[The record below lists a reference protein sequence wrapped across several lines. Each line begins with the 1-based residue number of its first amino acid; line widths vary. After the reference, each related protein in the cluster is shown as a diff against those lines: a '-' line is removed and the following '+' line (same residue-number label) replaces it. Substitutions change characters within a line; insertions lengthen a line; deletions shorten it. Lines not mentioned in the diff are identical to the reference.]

1 MSIKDLFGRKVKSYD
16 DLSQDAE
23 SPEFIDKE
31 IEERQTYVPPIDF
44 ATASNFVTYG
54 SAELYYKNSI
64 ERIYGEYPYDGSLKE
79 KTEFHLSS
87 SYLDR
92 WLFDNKYPKTTG
104 YAVMGESGEA
114 TGQDGPGYGNGYASN
129 EYIFVAGGLRTGNNF
144 SETARLSTAFGQNA
158 KYDPDNKREKVFP
171 VDLDTGNT
179 FEFWLKKD
187 TVPTNGVREVIL
199 DLWNGEATSSSDYG
213 RLTIELVLSAGAAFT
228 ATVQQGTTNGFFRTA
243 ICTSAID
250 TAFIADWNHYAVSF
264 INDGS
269 RVKVRFYVNGA
280 LNLEQ
285 NLGTT
290 SVPAF
295 TGLVNGYVGALQTAH
310 VGESQSQ
317 GDGKL
322 IGDLD
327 ELRFWKTRRTS
338 RQINIGWNRQ
348 IGGGANTDDNTV
360 DLGLY
365 YKFNE
370 GITTVSATDSSV
382 LDYSGRIANG
392 TWTGYQT
399 TSRNTGSAINLSS
412 NGTETGDP
420 IIYSTHPNVSS
431 LVTEMQVSGSEYDA
445 EYGNQLYYTLPNWV
459 VEQDQSGD
467 KNLEKLYQ
475 IIGAYFDQLNTQIKA
490 VTSLKDKT
498 YYEEEYKAPTFARR
512 LLEEKGFATSDILV
526 ENDILEL
533 FVNKDI
539 NSNIFQENIDEIKNR
554 IYINIYNNLEG
565 ILKSKGTE
573 RSIRNFI
580 RCFGIDDEI
589 VKLNVYTDEGMHYLS
604 DKSKETSSRIKYI
617 NFNESQYSSATIY
630 QTSSANNTNTFISG
644 SLSDLDERYSAFT
657 LEADILVP
665 FKVPRGESG
674 FYYTPFLSSSVFG
687 FHEAIPSDPS
697 DYTWETNEFA
707 NLQVYL
713 VRDQNNS
720 PDARFVVEN
729 QDGSILLESDYI
741 KGIYDNQHWNLAL
754 RIKPETYP
762 YANVATNTSPT
773 YDVEFYAVNYNYGS
787 IENEIS
793 LSASISNASGSSYL
807 CNPKRVYAG
816 SHLLNFTGSVI
827 EQTDVEIGAIR
838 AWLAYAENDTIGEHN
853 KDPMN
858 YGLSKSEQSD
868 NIFTIDNKQIPSS
881 ELSILHWEFDT
892 VTGSDSSGNF
902 IVEDFSSGSTDT
914 IYGWVDNIIRREHRA
929 KGAGFGANKT
939 TFAEYEYIFSL
950 KKELPEISYS
960 SDTVTIKGEEQ
971 INFIKDE
978 DVSDNF
984 FILEKSLYAIV
995 SEEMLKT
1002 FSTIQEFA
1010 NLFGHAVDRYR
1021 MNYKSLDHARAI
1033 FFERVEQDIDFE
1045 TFTNYYKWID
1055 SSISTMVEQLYPASV
1070 RHSEGVIDVVESH
1083 ILERNKYQNRPG
1095 LLTRYSS
1102 TEGSIRGVN
1111 ELNYNWE
1118 FGHAP
1123 DYKNFENQNLLSLKI
1138 DQVAANNSR
1147 FRALPATPFNRFC
1160 VSFWMKLDTT
1170 PSVSSN
1176 FKVIRFDQSSN
1187 SNQFAIEILQGAGGT
1202 KLQMRSTTT
1211 DDFKKHITTNT
1222 FDFTNWTQ
1230 VAVFFEGISL
1240 ASADVDIYVNGALEA
1255 SSVSSGAG
1263 TDDVLAIVDR
1273 IDLRQNTE
1281 SDLFL
1286 DELNVITGSLSAE
1299 QFSELYNGGK
1309 YFNVA
1314 EDFSRRLDLIAS
1326 YRMGDAPGDEVG
1338 PGGEEI
1344 NDVRNDNN
1352 FTGLAPVPAATSALV
1367 EDVFD
1372 QGTVIGN
1379 TAEENSHC
1387 LWQKERKERTDIAD
1401 RETIRQVLT
1410 TDVSASA
1417 VNLAQPDKT
1426 IYQGSAYATR
1436 RLSKPYRVGIELKNT
1451 IHGGINY
1458 VQKKDREFISTV
1470 VNPQGGLFPSG
1481 TPRNV
1486 FVVGTGPG
1494 TGINEKQKCDDPK
1507 PPNEKEYYD
1516 FTTQVGKYSDD
1527 SNGEPL
1533 SELDGFVYRLEGR
1546 KYYPFNLKKATVESG
1561 YNQQVSRL
1569 FKKDAEI
1576 VNLHSDST
1584 DFTNEI
1590 PMQGPF
1596 TQTHVGGHQSRHVA
1610 FNKFDTSLQT
1620 EGGGATQNNIDDQ
1633 YSRPERWR
1641 LKFGEHPTEDDRDGA
1656 MGFVSPSY
1664 GSDYITGDYI
1674 DTSREWAIYYRDGRV
1689 KRAVNVQNI
1698 KDSPTDNILG
1708 NYSKLYQVISSFG
1721 NNKRAFVKA
1730 EGFTLPP
1737 ELSDFPETTQVLTR
1751 IDRASTWEVP
1761 STASADIS
1769 EAIIRTRF
1777 SAPGSRD
1784 TGTRGYLDV
1793 ATGERSVYNSL
1804 NFRNLAVRGSGSEPA
1819 EEIRVV
1825 DQLGEGRGLRTL
1837 LSLHSG
1843 KFGYDPTFGSV
1854 SSATYVTQPS
1864 FYKQH
1869 RNTLVRAE
1877 ISGYRNALKFNSVG
1891 DGVVRTNGVI
1901 DTSGA
1906 TTGISISMWV
1916 RAQGSGSRILATDD
1930 GTNNFYISL
1939 DSSNV
1944 LTARFYEDGDPAS
1957 RITSEFSS
1965 FANYY
1970 DKFVN
1975 LVVTVDL
1982 ALTVIK
1988 AYVNGVELS
1997 ATSTTTDGTVTAA
2010 LIENNIL
2017 IGAGFANGNANS
2029 ESIISDFA
2037 IFETLLSAANVQSIY
2052 DNDVGGDYINSNF
2065 PDLNIFYKLG
2075 EEPTLT
2081 DFNFGQNLESIT
2093 SFDSSFGGSHP
2104 ISATPQNNAEDITIQ
2119 KGRQID
2125 IAKSKEFHNNAL
2137 FTSLLPASDFQ
2148 YSWVN
2153 AAISGSNWR
2162 DNQLVYGYAPRN
2174 GILSSSVGYSEAIV
2188 FPSASLLSGED

>member
-16 DLSQDAE
+16 DLSQDVE

-31 IEERQTYVPPIDF
+31 IEERQTYIPPIDF

-104 YAVMGESGEA
+104 YASLGESGQA
-114 TGQDGPGYGNGYASN
+114 TGQDGPGYGNGYTSS
-129 EYIFVAGGLRTGNNF
+129 EYIFVAGGLRTGNDF
-144 SETARLSTAFGQNA
+144 SETARISTAFGQNA
-158 KYDPDNKREKVFP
+158 KYDPDNKRGKVFP
-171 VDLDTGNT
+171 VDLDVGNT
-179 FEFWLKKD
+179 VEFWLKKD
-187 TVPTNGVREVIL
+187 TIPSNGVREVIL
-199 DLWNGEATSSSDYG
+199 DLWNGEGPTSLNYG
-213 RLTIELVLSAGAAFT
+213 RLTIELVLGAGAAFT
-228 ATVQQGTTNGFFRTA
+228 ATVQQGSTPDGFFRTA

-269 RVKVRFYVNGA
+269 SIKVRFYVNGA

-285 NLGTT
+285 NLGTN
-290 SVPAF
+290 VAAF

-310 VGESQSQ
+310 AGESQSP

-322 IGDLD
+322 IADLD

-370 GITTVSATDSSV
+370 GITTVAATDSNV

-392 TWTGYQT
+392 TWTGYQS

-412 NGTETGDP
+412 NGTEIGDP
-420 IIYSTHPNVSS
+420 IIYSTHPSVSS
-431 LVTEMQVSGSEYDA
+431 LITEMQVSGSLYDA

-498 YYEEEYKAPTFARR
+498 YYEEEYKAPPFARR

-539 NSNIFQENIDEIKNR
+539 NSNIFEENIDEIKNR

-580 RCFGIDDEI
+580 RCFGVDDEI

-630 QTSSANNTNTFISG
+630 QTSSANNSNTFISG
-644 SLSDLDERYSAFT
+644 SLTGLEEQYSAFT

-665 FKVPRGESG
+665 FKVPRGETG

-713 VRDQNNS
+713 VRNEYNS
-720 PDARFVVEN
+720 PDARFVIEN

-762 YANVATNTSPT
+762 YADVATNTNPS

-787 IENEIS
+787 IQNEVS
-793 LSASISNASGSSYL
+793 LSASISYTSGSAYL
-807 CNPKRVYAG
+807 SNPKRVYAG

-827 EQTDVEIGAIR
+827 EKTDVEIGAVR
-838 AWLAYAENDTIGEHN
+838 AWLAYADDAVIGEHN

-868 NIFTIDNKQIPSS
+868 NIFTINNKQIPSS

-892 VTGSDSSGNF
+892 VTGSDGSGNF

-914 IYGWVDNIIRREHRA
+914 IYGWIDNIIRREHRA

-939 TFAEYEYIFSL
+939 TFAEYEYVFSL
-950 KKELPEISYS
+950 KKELPEISFS

-1021 MNYKSLDHARAI
+1021 LNYKSLDHARAI

-1083 ILERNKYQNRPG
+1083 ILERNKYQSRPG

-1102 TEGSIRGVN
+1102 TEGSIRGIN
-1111 ELNYNWE
+1111 ELSYNWE

-1123 DYKNFENQNLLSLKI
+1123 DYRNFENQNLLSLKI
-1138 DQVAANNSR
+1138 GQTGTDASR
-1147 FRALPATPFNRFC
+1147 FRASPSPTFNRFC
-1160 VSFWMKLDTT
+1160 TTFWMKLETT
-1170 PSVSSN
+1170 PTLAAN

-1187 SNQFAIEILQGAGGT
+1187 SNQFAIEILQTAGGT
-1202 KLQMRSTTT
+1202 KIQTRSTTT
-1211 DDFKKHITTNT
+1211 DDFKKHITVNT

-1230 VAVFFEGISL
+1230 VGVYFEGISL
-1240 ASADVDIYVNGALEA
+1240 ASANVYIYINGTLE
-1255 SSVSSGAG
+1255 STTVSSGTG
-1263 TDDVLAIVDR
+1263 IDDVLAIVDR

-1281 SDLFL
+1281 SAVFL
-1286 DELNVITGSLSAE
+1286 DEFNVITGSLDAAD
-1299 QFSELYNGGK
+1299 FSELYNNGV

-1314 EDFSRRLDLIAS
+1314 EEFSRRLDLIAS
-1326 YRMGDAPGDEVG
+1326 YRMGDADGDTTS
-1338 PGGEEI
+1338 EI
-1344 NDVRNDNN
+1344 FDVRNDNN
-1352 FTGLAPVPAATSALV
+1352 LTPLTPVPLATAEFV

-1372 QGTVIGN
+1372 QGTIIGN
-1379 TAEENSHC
+1379 TTEENSHC
-1387 LWQKERKERTDIAD
+1387 LWQKERRERTDITD

-1426 IYQGSAYATR
+1426 IYQGSTYATR
-1436 RLSKPYRVGIELKNT
+1436 RLSKPYRVGIDLKNT
-1451 IHGGINY
+1451 IHGGVNY
-1458 VQKKDREFISTV
+1458 IPKKDREFISTA

-1494 TGINEKQKCDDPK
+1494 TGINEQQKCDDPK
-1507 PPNEKEYYD
+1507 PPTAKEYYD
-1516 FTTQVGKYSDD
+1516 FTAQVGKYSDD

-1533 SELDGFVYRLEGR
+1533 SELDGFVYRLEGK
-1546 KYYPFNLKKATVESG
+1546 KYFPFNLKKATVENG

-1576 VNLHSDST
+1576 VNLHSDIT

-1610 FNKFDTSLQT
+1610 INKFDTSLQT
-1620 EGGGATQNNIDDQ
+1620 EGGGATLNNVDDQ

-1664 GSDYITGDYI
+1664 GSDHITGDYI

-1689 KRAVNVQNI
+1689 KRAVNIQNI
-1698 KDSPTDNILG
+1698 RDVAADNILG

-1721 NNKRAFVKA
+1721 DNKRAFVKT

-1737 ELSDFPETTQVLTR
+1737 DLSDLPQTTQVLTR
-1751 IDRASTWEVP
+1751 IDRSTTWEVP

-1769 EAIIRTRF
+1769 EAIIKTRF

-1784 TGTRGYLDV
+1784 VGTRGFLDI

-1804 NFRNLAVRGSGSEPA
+1804 NFRNLAVRGSGSAAP

-1825 DQLGEGRGLRTL
+1825 DQLDQGRGLRTL

-1864 FYKQH
+1864 FHKQH
-1869 RNTLVRAE
+1869 RNTLVRKE
-1877 ISGYRNALKFNSVG
+1877 ISGYRNALKFDSLG
-1891 DGVVRTNGVI
+1891 DGVVRTGTV
-1901 DTSGA
+1901 DTVGA
-1906 TTGISISMWV
+1906 TTGISISMWIKT
-1916 RAQGSGSRILATDD
+1916 QGTGARIIATDD
-1930 GTNNFYISL
+1930 GTDNFYLSL
-1939 DSSNV
+1939 DASNV
-1944 LTARFYEDGDPAS
+1944 LTVRFYQEADNTS
-1957 RITSEFSS
+1957 RITNEFAS

-1970 DKFVN
+1970 DELVN
-1975 LVVTVDL
+1975 LVVTVDK
-1982 ALTVIK
+1982 ALTDIK
-1988 AYVNGVELS
+1988 AYVNGTELT
-1997 ATSTTTDGTVTAA
+1997 ATSTTTDGTVNSA

-2017 IGAGFANGNANS
+2017 IGAGFANGNFNS
-2029 ESIISDFA
+2029 HSIISDFA
-2037 IFETLLSAANVQSIY
+2037 VFSTLLSSVNVQSIY
-2052 DNDVGGDYINSNF
+2052 DNDVGGEYINQVWGSSA
-2065 PDLNIFYKLG
+2065 LSIFFKLG
-2075 EEPTLT
+2075 EEPELA
-2081 DFNFGQNLESIT
+2081 DLEFGENLASVVTFESSYGLNGPLI
-2093 SFDSSFGGSHP
+2093 
-2104 ISATPQNNAEDITIQ
+2104 ATAQNNPEDVTIQ
-2119 KGRQID
+2119 QGRQLD
-2125 IAKSKEFHNNAL
+2125 TVKSKEFHNNAL

-2162 DNQLVYGYAPRN
+2162 DDQLVYGYAPRD
-2174 GILSSSVGYSEAIV
+2174 GILSSSVGYTEAII
-2188 FPSASLLSGED
+2188 FPSASLLFGED